1 MTVLVIGGCGFIG
14 MNVAEAYLKAGQDV
28 VLYDRNALSPVAEAQ
43 FRRLSGDLELIAGD
57 VANTD
62 TMERAMRGHSVDR
75 VFYGA
80 ALTAGPARER
90 SDPGGIFSVNLAGL
104 ANAIRAANAAGVR
117 RLINIGS
124 GSAYGAAR
132 NFGDT
137 SRPLVEDEAPS
148 EPETLYALSKFAGE
162 RAARRLR
169 ALTGLDI
176 VNVRLAA
183 AYGPWEIDSGARDT
197 LSPFMQAAKIALEGG
212 RAILPWRDLQ
222 DWTYSRHIAQGLAAL
237 MEARSLPHDLY
248 HVVTAK
254 PVSVADWCE
263 RLARAYPGFTC
274 DIADEGETANINL
287 HSGRNRVPLSGARLH
302 RDVGYAPPESGD
314 VAFGDFLAWIDQSS
328 RFWNA

>member
-1 MTVLVIGGCGFIG
+1 MTIMVIGGCGFIG
-14 MNVAEAYLKAGQDV
+14 MNVAEAYLKAGQAV
-28 VLYDRNALSPVAEAQ
+28 VLFDRNALPPVAEAQ
-43 FRRLSGDLELIAGD
+43 FGKLSGALSIALGD
-57 VANTD
+57 VASTEAL
-62 TMERAMRGHSVDR
+62 ERAMRAHHVDR

-90 SDPGGIFSVNLAGL
+90 RDPGGIFTVNLAGL
-104 ANAIRAANAAGVR
+104 ANAIRAAKASGVR

-124 GSAYGAAR
+124 GSAYGAVR

-137 SRPLVEDEAPS
+137 SRPLVEDEALS
-148 EPETLYALSKFAGE
+148 EPETLYALSKYTGE

-176 VNVRLAA
+176 VNVRLAG
-183 AYGPWEIDSGARDT
+183 AYGPWETDSGARDT
-197 LSPFMQAAKIALEGG
+197 LSPFMQSARIAQEGG

-237 MEARSLPHDLY
+237 MEAPSLPHDLY
-248 HVVTAK
+248 HVVAPK

-263 RLARAYPGFTC
+263 RLGRLFPGFSC
-274 DIADEGETANINL
+274 SIADEGETANVNL

-302 RDVGYAPPESGD
+302 ADVGYAPPENSE
-314 VAFGDFLAWIDQSS
+314 VAFADFIAWIEHCGDFWKA
-328 RFWNA
+328 